1 LSGRRSASGI
11 RDHMYLA
18 WPERH
23 TAATPVSPAARGAS
37 MERYSHREYVGACTL
52 EVNSEG
58 AVNAKFAEWSFSD
71 VG

>member
-1 LSGRRSASGI
+1 
-11 RDHMYLA
+11 M
-18 WPERH
+18 
-23 TAATPVSPAARGAS
+23 RGAS
-37 MERYSHREYVGACTL
+37 MERYCHREYVGACTL